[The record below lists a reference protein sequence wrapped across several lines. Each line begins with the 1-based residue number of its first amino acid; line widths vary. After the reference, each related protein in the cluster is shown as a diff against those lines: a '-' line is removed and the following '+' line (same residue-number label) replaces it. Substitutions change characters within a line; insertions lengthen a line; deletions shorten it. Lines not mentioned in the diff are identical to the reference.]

1 MPSRDIH
8 RPVGA
13 VAGAGYSA
21 YRAHLRYR
29 RRPAPA
35 VPVVAETIGGF
46 AGGWLGGAMP
56 DWIDPPTSP
65 NHRNFGHGIA
75 TVGGAVAWTADFVL
89 DLQEKLRAQADNL
102 QANRWRLASGA
113 ERTLSVVAEFF
124 LRLLAGLLN
133 GLIAGYASHLAL
145 DFCTPSGLPVVARG
159 Y

>member
-21 YRAHLRYR
+21 YHAHRRYR
-29 RRPAPA
+29 RHPAPA

-46 AGGWLGGAMP
+46 VSGWLGGALP

-75 TVGGAVAWTADFVL
+75 TVAGAVAWTADFVL
-89 DLQEKLRAQADNL
+89 DLQEKLRAQADSL
-102 QANRWRLASGA
+102 EANRWRLQSDA
-113 ERTLSVVAEFF
+113 ERTLSALAELF
-124 LRLLAGLLN
+124 LRLFAGMLN
-133 GLIAGYASHLAL
+133 GLIAGYASHLVL
-145 DFCTPSGLPVVARG
+145 DMCTPSGLPLVARG